1 MLNCSSQGGVA
12 RIWVRPS
19 FISVLDGE
27 TNATLIKFS
36 DNMKLKCIANTTV
49 DKEII
54 QQDQKKFELLAG
66 NKIIFSLGKHA
77 SYTSGE

>member
-27 TNATLIKFS
+27 TNATIIKFS

-54 QQDQKKFELLAG
+54 
-66 NKIIFSLGKHA
+66 
-77 SYTSGE
+77 